1 MLIPDAIHP
10 KQTIYYVGAMILKHL
25 QQNGAT
31 ALSDLYVSLRT
42 KHEYSFPIVLYALDW
57 LYLIDAAK
65 CEDGV
70 VKLQNK

>member
-10 KQTIYYVGAMILKHL
+10 KQSIYYVGAQILKHL

-31 ALSDLYVSLRT
+31 ALGDLYVSLRT

-65 CEDGV
+65 CDDGV
-70 VKLQNK
+70 VKLQNE